1 MVAKSRKRIS
11 LGTFFAAL
19 SILPI
24 RADISKM
31 TAGQKSPGWVKAT
44 PRRIAGKKTVSPA
57 LSNFLPRLDSQ
68 PYLLASHPSSQS
80 LDRATAKRINAK
92 SH

>member
-1 MVAKSRKRIS
+1 MVTLSRKRTS
-11 LGTFFAAL
+11 FGTVFVAL

-31 TAGQKSPGWVKAT
+31 AAGQKSSEWVKAT
-44 PRRIAGKKTVSPA
+44 PRRMVGKKTVSPI
-57 LSNFLPRLDSQ
+57 LSNFLPRLDSH